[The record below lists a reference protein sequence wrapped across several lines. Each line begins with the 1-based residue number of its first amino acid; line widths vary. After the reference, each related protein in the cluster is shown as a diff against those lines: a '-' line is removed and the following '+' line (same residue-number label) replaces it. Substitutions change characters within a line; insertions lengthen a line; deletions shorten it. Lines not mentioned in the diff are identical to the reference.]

1 MLEVAAAIIFNE
13 QGQILIARRKEGK
26 SLGGMWEFPGG
37 KLETGESPQACIA
50 RELQEEMNIAIAPGE
65 IYGINDY
72 ADETM
77 PLRLIA
83 CKAFYKSGKS
93 GEIRL
98 TDHDEYRWVSRDEL
112 DRFRFAPA
120 DVKFVR
126 MLQQGI

>member
-1 MLEVAAAIIFNE
+1 MFEVAAAIIFNK

-37 KLETGESPQACIA
+37 KLEAGESPQACIA
-50 RELQEEMNIAIAPGE
+50 RELREEMNIAIAPGE
-65 IYGINDY
+65 IYGIYDY
-72 ADETM
+72 ADQTM

-83 CKAFYKSGKS
+83 CKAVYTS

-98 TDHDEYRWVSRDEL
+98 TDHDEYRWVSREEL
-112 DRFRFAPA
+112 GRFRFAPA
-120 DVKFVR
+120 DVKFVQ